1 MIKTIKTRLDCS
13 PQSARKLTTA
23 KKLFAIISATN
34 TSKTDLIP
42 GYLKSNFVAQFCEL
56 FKKAITDF
64 KLIVFPFCSAS
75 VELIFGETV
84 VNILCSLAFLNY

>member
-1 MIKTIKTRLDCS
+1 M
-13 PQSARKLTTA
+13 
-23 KKLFAIISATN
+23 
-34 TSKTDLIP
+34 
-42 GYLKSNFVAQFCEL
+42 AQFCEL

-84 VNILCSLAFLNY
+84 VNKYPLFTCISKLLMINFCKTFRTTFKKVGQMHFEEHH